1 MSNTQTQDLVALIR
15 GEFAK
20 GHVSSIADVLDAI
33 NSAPELATGEA
44 YKDVIPKKI
53 KATDAQLDALVALP
67 ALLEDLKV
75 PTSRREI
82 TAPEAETINALR
94 DAAGHLDKLA
104 KAIYEVARTIK
115 LNDQDVRAERTGRVD
130 SETPRD
136 KEGHYI
142 IDDDG
147 HFAVVGQDVRLE
159 AQPKEPGVALSYEL
173 LRGLVID
180 RKLASRKLDAVVDYQ
195 PVVNEAKVLEE
206 VRKDP
211 KLAPVLAQAA
221 VRVGGSVSVVVKRNN

>member
-1 MSNTQTQDLVALIR
+1 MSNTQTQDLVGLIR

-20 GHVSSIADVLDAI
+20 GQVASIADLLDAI
-33 NSAPELATGEA
+33 NSAPEIATGEV

-53 KATDAQLDALVALP
+53 KATDAQLDALAALP
-67 ALLEDLKV
+67 VLLEGLKV
-75 PTSRREI
+75 PTTRREI

-94 DAAGHLDKLA
+94 DAAGHLDKLS

-142 IDDDG
+142 IEDDG

-159 AQPKEPGVALSYEL
+159 AQPKQPGVAISYDL
-173 LRGLVID
+173 LQGLVSD
-180 RKLASRKLDAVVDYQ
+180 RRINARVVDKVVDYQ
-195 PVVNEAKVLEE
+195 PVVNEDKVLDA

-211 KLAPVLAQAA
+211 KLAPVFAQAA
-221 VRVGGSVSVVVKRNN
+221 VLVGGSVSVVVKRNN